1 MVRQESLHCI
11 KADKPYT
18 SILQAK
24 HGCRH
29 TTSSYMLTHKH
40 TVCFFSMKPSQV
52 RSQFSIQRSETKRFV
67 NTRRRETFRHKT
79 NSMKTM
85 KADDVCVYVWLRERG
100 WSKWQTA
107 SVEMSRKVLVRCEAV
122 WFADIRRKCK
132 KNVRLCTCL
141 VQFSRIHRQ
150 DPDTGTHQLISM
162 SWHLLFMTLSG
173 SWFATWCTV
182 DTFFWVGLLHIK
194 LYWDSLACTSFP
206 PVCGCC
212 YVFPQ
217 TVAG

>member
-132 KNVRLCTCL
+132 KKT
-141 VQFSRIHRQ
+141 
-150 DPDTGTHQLISM
+150 
-162 SWHLLFMTLSG
+162 
-173 SWFATWCTV
+173 
-182 DTFFWVGLLHIK
+182 
-194 LYWDSLACTSFP
+194 
-206 PVCGCC
+206 
-212 YVFPQ
+212 YVFALVLCSSPGY
-217 TVAG
+217 TVRILTLARINSSACHDICSSWPCQVHGLPRDVQ

>member
-132 KNVRLCTCL
+132 KKRTSLHLSCAVL
-141 VQFSRIHRQ
+141 Q
-150 DPDTGTHQLISM
+150 DTP
-162 SWHLLFMTLSG
+162 SG
-173 SWFATWCTV
+173 SLTLARINSSACHDICSSWPCQV
-182 DTFFWVGLLHIK
+182 HGLPR
-194 LYWDSLACTSFP
+194 D
-206 PVCGCC
+206 V
-212 YVFPQ
+212 Q
-217 TVAG
+217 